1 MTIKLVSQDLLY
13 FVLISFIFK
22 SWDTDMEF
30 VTSAFSYMYTLCP
43 SFIPLFPFFIMRKVE
58 QQMNS
63 ALRNRKNFSS
73 GNTTVI
79 QNDDNTADIFLH
91 GNCIGYVDYSGK
103 IAPTSGTLKIS
114 DAGWQ
119 TVTTKSRL
127 NALCDEFAYG
137 CYVFQKNFDWFLGD
151 VDGNVRPF
159 PTEEF
164 VTV

>member
-1 MTIKLVSQDLLY
+1 MTVELVSQDLLQ

-43 SFIPLFPFFIMRKVE
+43 FSFLLFPFKIMRKVE
-58 QQMNS
+58 QQMNE
-63 ALRNRKNFSS
+63 AILNRKDFFK
-73 GNTTVI
+73 GNTSV
-79 QNDDNTADIFLH
+79 QNYITETGAREAVVHLH
-91 GNCIGYVDYSGK
+91 GNH
-103 IAPTSGTLKIS
+103 IATVGDTLQIS

-127 NALCDEFAYG
+127 NALLNEFAEG

-151 VDGNVRPF
+151 ADGNVLPF

>member
-22 SWDTDMEF
+22 LWDTDMEF

-43 SFIPLFPFFIMRKVE
+43 FLILLFPFKTMRKIE
-58 QQMNS
+58 QQMNE
-63 ALRNRKNFSS
+63 AILNRKDFFK
-73 GNTTVI
+73 GNTSV
-79 QNDDNTADIFLH
+79 QNYTTETGAREAVVHLH
-91 GNCIGYVDYSGK
+91 GNHIATIGD
-103 IAPTSGTLKIS
+103 TLQICA
-114 DAGWQ
+114 AGWQ

-127 NALCDEFAYG
+127 NALCNEFAEG

-151 VDGNVRPF
+151 ADGNVLPF

>member
-22 SWDTDMEF
+22 SWDTDIFE
-30 VTSAFSYMYTLCP
+30 VHRILDLYVHPLSL
-43 SFIPLFPFFIMRKVE
+43 FIPLFPFFIMRKVE
-58 QQMNS
+58 QQMNE
-63 ALRNRKNFSS
+63 AILNRKDFFK
-73 GNTTVI
+73 GNTSVENYITETGVREAI
-79 QNDDNTADIFLH
+79 VKLH
-91 GNCIGYVDYSGK
+91 GNHIATIGDRLQ
-103 IAPTSGTLKIS
+103 IC

-127 NALCDEFAYG
+127 NALLNEFAEG
-137 CYVFQKNFDWFLGD
+137 CYVFQRNFDWFLGD
-151 VDGNVRPF
+151 ADGNVLPF

>member
-1 MTIKLVSQDLLY
+1 MTVKLVSQDLLQ

-58 QQMNS
+58 QQMNE
-63 ALRNRKNFSS
+63 AILNRKDFFK
-73 GNTTVI
+73 GNTSVENYITETGAREAVVK
-79 QNDDNTADIFLH
+79 LH
-91 GNCIGYVDYSGK
+91 GNH
-103 IAPTSGTLKIS
+103 IATVGDTLQIS

-127 NALCDEFAYG
+127 NALLNEFAEG

-151 VDGNVRPF
+151 ADGNVLPF

>member
-1 MTIKLVSQDLLY
+1 MTVELVSHNLLQ

-43 SFIPLFPFFIMRKVE
+43 FLFLLFPFKTMRKIE
-58 QQMNS
+58 QQMNE
-63 ALRNRKNFSS
+63 AILNREDFRK
-73 GNTTVI
+73 
-79 QNDDNTADIFLH
+79 DNTEVITISDCSFVYLH
-91 GNCIGYVDYSGK
+91 GNHIATVGK
-103 IAPTSGTLKIS
+103 TLDIC

-127 NALCDEFAYG
+127 NALLNEFAEG
-137 CYVFQKNFDWFLGD
+137 CYLFQKNFDWFLGD
-151 VDGNVRPF
+151 ADGNVLPF

>member
-1 MTIKLVSQDLLY
+1 
-13 FVLISFIFK
+13 
-22 SWDTDMEF
+22 MEF

-43 SFIPLFPFFIMRKVE
+43 FSFLLFPFFIMRKVE
-58 QQMNS
+58 QQMNE
-63 ALRNRKNFSS
+63 AILNRKDFFK
-73 GNTTVI
+73 GNTSVENYITETGVRE
-79 QNDDNTADIFLH
+79 AVVKLH
-91 GNCIGYVDYSGK
+91 GNHIATIGD
-103 IAPTSGTLKIS
+103 TLQIC

-127 NALCDEFAYG
+127 NALCNEFAYG

-151 VDGNVRPF
+151 ADGNVLPF

>member
-22 SWDTDMEF
+22 SWDTDIFE
-30 VTSAFSYMYTLCP
+30 VHRILDLYVHPLSL
-43 SFIPLFPFFIMRKVE
+43 FIPFIPFQTMRKVE
-58 QQMNS
+58 QQMNE
-63 ALRNRKNFSS
+63 AILYRKDFFK
-73 GNTTVI
+73 GNTSVENYITETGAREAIVK
-79 QNDDNTADIFLH
+79 LH
-91 GNCIGYVDYSGK
+91 GNHIATIGD
-103 IAPTSGTLKIS
+103 TLQIC

-127 NALCDEFAYG
+127 NALCNEFAEG
-137 CYVFQKNFDWFLGD
+137 CYVFQRNFDWFLGD

>member
-22 SWDTDMEF
+22 SWDTDIFE
-30 VTSAFSYMYTLCP
+30 VHRILDLYVHPLSL
-43 SFIPLFPFFIMRKVE
+43 FIPYIPFQTKRKVE
-58 QQMNS
+58 QQMNE
-63 ALRNRKNFSS
+63 AILYRKDFFK
-73 GNTTVI
+73 GNTSVENYITETGAREAIVK
-79 QNDDNTADIFLH
+79 LH
-91 GNCIGYVDYSGK
+91 GNH
-103 IAPTSGTLKIS
+103 IATVGDTLQIC

-127 NALCDEFAYG
+127 NALCNEFAEG

-151 VDGNVRPF
+151 ADGNVLPF

>member
-1 MTIKLVSQDLLY
+1 MTVELVSHNLLQ

-43 SFIPLFPFFIMRKVE
+43 FSFLLFPFFIMRKVE
-58 QQMNS
+58 QQMNE
-63 ALRNRKNFSS
+63 AILNRKDFFK
-73 GNTTVI
+73 GNTSVQHYTTETGAREAVVH
-79 QNDDNTADIFLH
+79 LH
-91 GNCIGYVDYSGK
+91 GNH
-103 IAPTSGTLKIS
+103 IATVGDRLQIC

-127 NALCDEFAYG
+127 NALLNEFAEG

-151 VDGNVRPF
+151 ADGNVLPF

>member
-13 FVLISFIFK
+13 FVLISIIFK
-22 SWDTDMEF
+22 SWDTDIFE
-30 VTSAFSYMYTLCP
+30 VHRILDLYVYPLSL
-43 SFIPLFPFFIMRKVE
+43 FIPFIPFQIMRKIE
-58 QQMNS
+58 RQMNE
-63 ALRNRKNFSS
+63 AILNRKDFFSS
-73 GNTTVI
+73 NTSVENYVNNITGAKEAVVK
-79 QNDDNTADIFLH
+79 LH
-91 GNCIGYVDYSGK
+91 GNH
-103 IAPTSGTLKIS
+103 IATVGDTLQIC

-127 NALCDEFAYG
+127 NALCNEFAEG

-151 VDGNVRPF
+151 VDGNKRPF

>member
-43 SFIPLFPFFIMRKVE
+43 FLFLLFPFKTMRKIE
-58 QQMNS
+58 QQMNE
-63 ALRNRKNFSS
+63 AILNRKDFFK
-73 GNTTVI
+73 GNTSVQHYTTETGAREAVVH
-79 QNDDNTADIFLH
+79 LH
-91 GNCIGYVDYSGK
+91 GNHIATIGD
-103 IAPTSGTLKIS
+103 TLQIC

-127 NALCDEFAYG
+127 NALLNEFAEG

-151 VDGNVRPF
+151 SDGNVLPF

>member
-1 MTIKLVSQDLLY
+1 MTIKLLSQDLLQ

-43 SFIPLFPFFIMRKVE
+43 FSFLLFPFFIMRKVE
-58 QQMNS
+58 QQMNE
-63 ALRNRKNFSS
+63 AILNRKDFFK
-73 GNTTVI
+73 GNTSVENYITETGAREAIVK
-79 QNDDNTADIFLH
+79 LH
-91 GNCIGYVDYSGK
+91 GNH
-103 IAPTSGTLKIS
+103 IATVGDTLQIC

-127 NALCDEFAYG
+127 NALLNEFAEG
-137 CYVFQKNFDWFLGD
+137 CYLFQKNFDWFLGD
-151 VDGNVRPF
+151 ADGNVLSF

>member
-13 FVLISFIFK
+13 FVLISIIFK
-22 SWDTDMEF
+22 SWDTDIFE
-30 VTSAFSYMYTLCP
+30 VHRILDLYVYPLSL
-43 SFIPLFPFFIMRKVE
+43 FIPFIPFQIMRKIE
-58 QQMNS
+58 RQMNE
-63 ALRNRKNFSS
+63 AILNRKDFFSS
-73 GNTTVI
+73 NTSVENYVNNITGAKEAVVK
-79 QNDDNTADIFLH
+79 LH
-91 GNCIGYVDYSGK
+91 GNH
-103 IAPTSGTLKIS
+103 IATVGDTLQIC

-127 NALCDEFAYG
+127 NALCNEFAEG

-151 VDGNVRPF
+151 ADGNKIPF

>member
-22 SWDTDMEF
+22 SWDTDIFE
-30 VTSAFSYMYTLCP
+30 VHRILDLYVYPLSL
-43 SFIPLFPFFIMRKVE
+43 FIPFIPFQTMRKIE
-58 QQMNS
+58 QQMNE
-63 ALRNRKNFSS
+63 AILYRKDFFK
-73 GNTTVI
+73 GNTSVENYITETGAREAIVK
-79 QNDDNTADIFLH
+79 LH
-91 GNCIGYVDYSGK
+91 GNH
-103 IAPTSGTLKIS
+103 IATVGDTLQIC

-127 NALCDEFAYG
+127 NALCNEFAEG

-151 VDGNVRPF
+151 ADGNVLPF

>member
-1 MTIKLVSQDLLY
+1 MTVELVSHNLLQ

-43 SFIPLFPFFIMRKVE
+43 FLFLLFPFKTMRKIE
-58 QQMNS
+58 QQMNE
-63 ALRNRKNFSS
+63 AILNRKDFFK
-73 GNTTVI
+73 GNTSVENYITETGAREAVVK
-79 QNDDNTADIFLH
+79 LH
-91 GNCIGYVDYSGK
+91 GNH
-103 IAPTSGTLKIS
+103 IATVGDTLQIC

-127 NALCDEFAYG
+127 NALLNEFAEG

-151 VDGNVRPF
+151 ADGNVLPF

>member
-1 MTIKLVSQDLLY
+1 MTIKLLSQDLFT

-22 SWDTDMEF
+22 LWDTDMEF

-43 SFIPLFPFFIMRKVE
+43 FLFLLFPFKTMRKIE
-58 QQMNS
+58 QQMNE
-63 ALRNRKNFSS
+63 AILNRKDFFK
-73 GNTTVI
+73 GNTSVENYITETGAREAVVK
-79 QNDDNTADIFLH
+79 LH
-91 GNCIGYVDYSGK
+91 GNH
-103 IAPTSGTLKIS
+103 IATVWDTLQIS

-127 NALCDEFAYG
+127 NALCNEFAEG
-137 CYVFQKNFDWFLGD
+137 CYVFQRNFDWFLGD
-151 VDGNVRPF
+151 VDGNVLPF

>member
-43 SFIPLFPFFIMRKVE
+43 FLFLLFPFKTMRKIE
-58 QQMNS
+58 QQMNE
-63 ALRNRKNFSS
+63 AILNRKDFFK
-73 GNTTVI
+73 GNTSV
-79 QNDDNTADIFLH
+79 QNYTTETGAREAVVHLH
-91 GNCIGYVDYSGK
+91 GNH
-103 IAPTSGTLKIS
+103 IATVGDTLQIC

-119 TVTTKSRL
+119 TVSTKSRL
-127 NALCDEFAYG
+127 YALCNVFAEG

-151 VDGNVRPF
+151 ADGNVLPF

>member
-1 MTIKLVSQDLLY
+1 MTVELVSQDLLY
-13 FVLISFIFK
+13 FVLISIIFK
-22 SWDTDMEF
+22 SWDTDIFE
-30 VTSAFSYMYTLCP
+30 VHRILDLYVHPLSL
-43 SFIPLFPFFIMRKVE
+43 FIPLFPFKTMRKVE
-58 QQMNS
+58 QQMNE
-63 ALRNRKNFSS
+63 AILNRKDFFK
-73 GNTTVI
+73 GNTSVENYITETGAREAVVK
-79 QNDDNTADIFLH
+79 LH
-91 GNCIGYVDYSGK
+91 GNH
-103 IAPTSGTLKIS
+103 IATVGDTLQIC

-127 NALCDEFAYG
+127 NALCNEFAEG

>member
-43 SFIPLFPFFIMRKVE
+43 FSFLLFPFKIMRKVE
-58 QQMNS
+58 QQMNE
-63 ALRNRKNFSS
+63 AILNRKDFFK
-73 GNTTVI
+73 GNTSVENYITETGAREAIVK
-79 QNDDNTADIFLH
+79 LH
-91 GNCIGYVDYSGK
+91 GNH
-103 IAPTSGTLKIS
+103 IATVGDTLQIC

-127 NALCDEFAYG
+127 NALCNEFAEG
-137 CYVFQKNFDWFLGD
+137 CYLFQKNFDWFLGD
-151 VDGNVRPF
+151 ADGNVLPF

>member
-1 MTIKLVSQDLLY
+1 MTVELVSQDLLY
-13 FVLISFIFK
+13 FVLISIIFK

-43 SFIPLFPFFIMRKVE
+43 FLFLLFPFKTMRKIE
-58 QQMNS
+58 QQMNE
-63 ALRNRKNFSS
+63 AILNRKDFFK
-73 GNTTVI
+73 GNTSVENYITETGAREAVVK
-79 QNDDNTADIFLH
+79 LH
-91 GNCIGYVDYSGK
+91 GNH
-103 IAPTSGTLKIS
+103 IATVGDTLQIS

-127 NALCDEFAYG
+127 NALCNEFAEG

-151 VDGNVRPF
+151 ADGNVLPF